1 MPGLP
6 IGTRGGVA
14 VPYTFAENGEYD
26 IQVWLAR
33 SLEGNVSG
41 LREPRPHE
49 MILLIDREP
58 VATFTIQKS
67 ADVADTVL
75 DRDLKTRVA
84 VSAGPH
90 ELAVTFVKEGSSLL
104 ETGRQPLQ
112 SHYNDRRHPRITPA
126 IDQVSVTG
134 PYEAKGAGNTPSR
147 RRLFVCQPEA
157 ERAPGRLA
165 GRRDE
170 ETCAKEILTTLMRR
184 AYRRPISK
192 ADVEGPMAFY
202 REGRAG
208 GDFEA
213 GIGRA
218 LSAVLINPEFLFRVE
233 ADPKKTPPA
242 APTESAISS
251 WHPGCRSSCGAAS
264 RTMNCSTRPFAE
276 HSAGPEE
283 LEKQTRR
290 MLADR
295 RSFNLATNFAGQWL
309 RLRNLEAV
317 NPNAQSVPGLR

>member
-1 MPGLP
+1 MEPEVWEKVVRKLHTGIMPPANMPQPSEADRRALLTWLETALDAASAARPNPGRTETLRRLNRTEYQNAIRDLLALDIDAASLLPADESGHGFDNVTVSDLPPTLLDRYISAAQKISRLAIGRTSSSLQSDVIRVPPDLTQEDHMPGLP

-67 ADVADTVL
+67 ADVADTL
-75 DRDLKTRVA
+75 IDRDLKTRVA

-134 PYEAKGAGNTPSR
+134 PYVAKGAGNTPSR
-147 RRLFVCQPEA
+147 RRLFVCP
-157 ERAPGRLA
+157 PSLA
-165 GRRDE
+165 G
-170 ETCAKEILTTLMRR
+170 T
-184 AYRRPISK
+184 
-192 ADVEGPMAFY
+192 
-202 REGRAG
+202 
-208 GDFEA
+208 
-213 GIGRA
+213 
-218 LSAVLINPEFLFRVE
+218 
-233 ADPKKTPPA
+233 
-242 APTESAISS
+242 
-251 WHPGCRSSCGAAS
+251 AAS
-264 RTMNCSTRPFAE
+264 FGGGG
-276 HSAGPEE
+276 SAT
-283 LEKQTRR
+283 KRSARR
-290 MLADR
+290 R
-295 RSFNLATNFAGQWL
+295 FS
-309 RLRNLEAV
+309 
-317 NPNAQSVPGLR
+317 PP

>member
-49 MILLIDREP
+49 MMLLIDREP

-67 ADVADTVL
+67 ADVADTL
-75 DRDLKTRVA
+75 IDRDLKTRVA

-134 PYEAKGAGNTPSR
+134 PYAAKGAGNTPSR
-147 RRLFVCQPEA
+147 RRLFVCQPA
-157 ERAPGRLA
+157 RGTLRASARQA
-165 GRRDE
+165 GSA
-170 ETCAKEILTTLMRR
+170 TKRR
-184 AYRRPISK
+184 ARRRFSP
-192 ADVEGPMAFY
+192 
-202 REGRAG
+202 R
-208 GDFEA
+208 
-213 GIGRA
+213 
-218 LSAVLINPEFLFRVE
+218 
-233 ADPKKTPPA
+233 
-242 APTESAISS
+242 
-251 WHPGCRSSCGAAS
+251 
-264 RTMNCSTRPFAE
+264 
-276 HSAGPEE
+276 
-283 LEKQTRR
+283 
-290 MLADR
+290 
-295 RSFNLATNFAGQWL
+295 
-309 RLRNLEAV
+309 
-317 NPNAQSVPGLR
+317 